1 LLMSEEPSVRY
12 WDEVEWTW
20 YIKDHILPLYS
31 LTDAIYRF
39 WLRLREFSGRLI
51 ASIKENEPNLLAVFL
66 GGTEAPG
73 KYSEKSFAKICNR
86 FFGTTINLKDYYSA
100 LKLGVDPKVPCT
112 VERSA
117 FIQRIEWLRARRASS
132 PKPILKAPPKN
143 LKPKLHSVR
152 KIWKGL
158 LV

>member
-117 FIQRIEWLRARRASS
+117 FIQRIEWLRS
-132 PKPILKAPPKN
+132 
-143 LKPKLHSVR
+143 
-152 KIWKGL
+152 L
-158 LV
+158 LTRMRDEPHLRSRS